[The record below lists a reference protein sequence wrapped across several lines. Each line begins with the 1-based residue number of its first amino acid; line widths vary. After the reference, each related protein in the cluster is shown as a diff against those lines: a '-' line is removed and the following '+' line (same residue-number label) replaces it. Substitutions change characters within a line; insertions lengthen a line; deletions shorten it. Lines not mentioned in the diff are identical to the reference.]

1 MTCHC
6 QCAQNENAL
15 GLLTELSVTVEVS
28 RFGPGQNGGRDNQR
42 ATVCL
47 DNYASLE
54 EAVYNWIMQPYS
66 AIITLTITGQTDGGT
81 WMITD
86 RNYYK
91 TNLPKVA
98 IIFIRRRKLY
108 PPDFFA
114 LFR

>member
-6 QCAQNENAL
+6 RCAQNENAL
-15 GLLTELSVTVEVS
+15 GLLTELSATVEVS
-28 RFGPGQNGGRDNQR
+28 RSGPGQNGGRDSQR

-47 DNYASLE
+47 NNYASLE
-54 EAVYNWIMQPYS
+54 EAVYNRTMQPYS
-66 AIITLTITGQTDGGT
+66 AIINLTITGQTDGGT
-81 WMITD
+81 WTTTD

-91 TNLPKVA
+91 SNVPKVA